1 MPYRGINGRK
11 SGAVRQRQS
20 ANRGIHNGIER
31 GDGTVTLSDA
41 IYNLKMWRDI
51 ELQFGKH
58 ADKTKI
64 ETYNTA
70 ISNLEPIL
78 RKEENK

>member
-1 MPYRGINGRK
+1 M
-11 SGAVRQRQS
+11 
-20 ANRGIHNGIER
+20 
-31 GDGTVTLSDA
+31 TLSDA

-78 RKEENK
+78 RKDDKNATIHRHERII